1 MLEPDHSATA
11 AAPAAPVASRDQEQA
26 PLILVYHRV
35 CHARL
40 DNQYLSVSP
49 ENFAAQMELLAS
61 RRRVLPLG
69 RLLDELEQGAC
80 PQGCAAVTFDDGY
93 ADNLHQALPVLSRL
107 GVPATVFVTVGV
119 LGDARGFWGDLLE
132 DMFLSGRPL
141 PPSVALW
148 GRVWPLGDARER
160 LAAHDEIRWELKS
173 RGKPEAIR
181 ATLDALL
188 AALSLPAEL
197 CSAHPALSPEELRD
211 LAASPLVEIGAHG
224 MTHARLSQL
233 SLEEQRREICQSR
246 AWLEDF
252 LGRPVAH
259 FAYPYG
265 TTECYGEETK
275 AILRGQGLTGIANIQ
290 ASLRGPLCPQDVPRR
305 LVRDW
310 DAATFAAWL
319 DADDAW
325 RDALEARTVAP
336 RRERLLRLL
345 EERPPARRAKTADR
359 PLRILHINTLAGQG
373 GAAKSTERLTLAQ
386 RARGCEAQALVGL
399 VPPPGSFAQRFEPEP
414 APELAARCQAEGLLY
429 WELQGSHRLHA
440 HPLVR
445 QADVLH
451 FQNLHGGHFNPFSVS
466 GLSHL
471 KPCVWTL
478 RDMQALTGACAHAF
492 DCERWRTGCGQCPDL
507 KVYPGLAVDS
517 TALLWRMKRLV
528 SEHSRLTIV
537 TPSRWLAAKVEKS
550 LLGLHPVQT
559 IVNATDTDVFR
570 PRPKAEARE
579 RLGLPRDAVIVGAVA
594 HGGPLEN
601 AWKGGAY
608 TLEAMHA
615 LRGRFPELLFAN
627 VGGGAGAPALPHVL
641 NIPHT
646 SDENRLAEIY
656 SALDLFLYTS
666 LADTCPLVV
675 IEALSC
681 GLPVASFATGGVPE
695 LVRHGVDG
703 LVTPY
708 KDVAALV
715 EAASALLERP
725 ELRRGLS
732 RAARQGA
739 LERFRLDDL
748 ARRYEDVYLRAM
760 EAARTP
766 LRRPFPPGAVPD
778 MVRTPAFLELE
789 ALKTPEKA

>member
-1 MLEPDHSATA
+1 MLEPDHRTP
-11 AAPAAPVASRDQEQA
+11 PAASCAADQA
-26 PLILVYHRV
+26 ALVLVYHRV
-35 CHARL
+35 CRARL
-40 DNQYLSVSP
+40 DNQYLGVSP
-49 ENFAAQMELLAS
+49 EHFAAQMELLA

-69 RLLDELEQGAC
+69 RLLDEQARGAC
-80 PQGCAAVTFDDGY
+80 QPGSVAVTFDDGY
-93 ADNLHQALPVLSRL
+93 ADNLHQALPVLARL
-107 GVPATVFVTVGV
+107 GIPATVFVSTGVVG
-119 LGDARGFWGDLLE
+119 DPRGFWGDLLE

-148 GRVWPLGDARER
+148 GRVWPLGDASQR

-173 RGKPEAIR
+173 RGKPEAIW

-188 AALSLPAEL
+188 VALGLPAEL

-224 MTHARLSQL
+224 LTHARLSQL
-233 SLEEQRREICQSR
+233 SEEEQRREVCGSV
-246 AWLEDF
+246 AWLEEF
-252 LGRPVAH
+252 LGRRVAH
-259 FAYPYG
+259 FSYPYG
-265 TTECYGEETK
+265 TTECYGEETR
-275 AILRGQGLTGIANIQ
+275 AILRSQGLTGIANIQ
-290 ASLRGPLCPQDVPRR
+290 ASLRGPLCAQDVPRR

-310 DAATFAAWL
+310 NAETFAAWL

-325 RDALEARTVAP
+325 RDALEAATVAP
-336 RRERLLRLL
+336 RRERLLRLM
-345 EERPPARRAKTADR
+345 EERPPTRLAGAPDR
-359 PLRILHINTLAGQG
+359 PLRIVHINTLAGQG
-373 GAAKSTERLTLAQ
+373 GAAKSTERLVLAQ
-386 RARGCEAQALVGL
+386 RARGCEAEALVGL
-399 VPPPGSFAQRFEPEP
+399 APPPGSFAARFEPGP
-414 APELAARCQAEGLLY
+414 DPGLADRCRAEGLLY
-429 WELQGSHRLHA
+429 WEFQGSHRLYA

-445 QADVLH
+445 RVDVLH
-451 FQNLHGGHFNPFSVS
+451 FQNLHGGYFNPFSVS

-492 DCERWRTGCGQCPDL
+492 DCERWQTGCGQCPDL
-507 KVYPGLAVDS
+507 AVYPGLTVDS

-528 SEHSRLTIV
+528 SAHSRLCIV
-537 TPSRWLAAKVEKS
+537 TPSHWLSAKVEKS
-550 LLGLHPVQT
+550 LLGEHPVET

-570 PRPKAEARE
+570 PRPRAEARE

-601 AWKGGAY
+601 AWKGGVY
-608 TLEAMHA
+608 TLEAMEA
-615 LRGRFPELLFAN
+615 LRRRFPELLFAN
-627 VGGGAGAPALPHVL
+627 VGGGADAPALPHVL

-681 GLPVASFATGGVPE
+681 GLPVVSFATGGVPE
-695 LVRHGVDG
+695 LVRHGEDG

-725 ELRRGLS
+725 ALRRGMS

-748 ARRYEDVYLRAM
+748 ARRYEAVYLRAM
-760 EAARTP
+760 DAARRP
-766 LRRPFPPGAVPD
+766 LGRPFAPGDVPD
-778 MVRTPAFLELE
+778 LVRTPAFLELE
-789 ALKTPEKA
+789 ALKTTERA